1 MKKMLLS
8 VVAAAVLSTG
18 MAHAADGVEKKI
30 NLVATI
36 NDAIYVSKPDGKS
49 WYTTEELYAKDYTQ
63 TEFASNVLPVRIFS
77 KAEKVDVSLVQAVV
91 IHKDDGAEFQN
102 VVVNFAG
109 KTLPA
114 SGSANTITQT
124 TVANGGFDNIYDLQ
138 ILADAPTMVGGAS
151 ADANNGQ
158 YQGDLVMLFEPK
170 P

>member
-1 MKKMLLS
+1 MKTILLS
-8 VVAAAVLSTG
+8 VVAAAILSTS

-63 TEFASNVLPVRIFS
+63 SEFATNILPVRIFS
-77 KAEKVDVSLVQAVV
+77 KAAKIDVSLVQAVV
-91 IHKDDGAEFQN
+91 IHKDNGTQFQN

-109 KTLPA
+109 VALPA
-114 SGSANTITQT
+114 AGTPNSVTQT
-124 TVANGGFDNIYDLQ
+124 TQVGVNYDNIYNLQ
-138 ILADAPTMVGGAS
+138 ILADAPTMTAPDVTS
-151 ADANNGQ
+151 NNGQ

>member
-1 MKKMLLS
+1 MKKILLS
-8 VVAAAVLSTG
+8 VVAAAILSTG

-77 KAEKVDVSLVQAVV
+77 KAEKVAVSLVQAVV
-91 IHKDDGAEFQN
+91 IHKDNGAEFQN

-109 KTLPA
+109 AELPEP
-114 SGSANTITQT
+114 GNVTTITQT
-124 TVANGGFDNIYDLQ
+124 TSLNGGFDNIYDLQ
-138 ILADAPTMVGGAS
+138 ILADAPGAS
-151 ADANNGQ
+151 TVESNNGQ
-158 YQGDLVMLFEPK
+158 YQGELVMLFEPTV
-170 P
+170 

>member
-1 MKKMLLS
+1 MKKILLS
-8 VVAAAVLSTG
+8 VVAAAILSTG

-63 TEFASNVLPVRIFS
+63 TEFASSVLPVRIFS

-91 IHKDDGAEFQN
+91 IHKDNGAQFEN

-109 KTLPA
+109 EALPA
-114 SGSANTITQT
+114 TGVNTVTQT
-124 TVANGGFDNIYDLQ
+124 TQVSGNYDNIYNLQ
-138 ILADAPTMVGGAS
+138 ILADAPTMATGAN

-158 YQGDLVMLFEPK
+158 YQGDLVMLFEPQ

>member
-1 MKKMLLS
+1 MKKILLS
-8 VVAAAVLSTG
+8 VVAAAILSTG

-77 KAEKVDVSLVQAVV
+77 KAEKVAVSLVQAVV
-91 IHKDDGAEFQN
+91 IHKDNGAEFKN

-109 KTLPA
+109 EPLPA
-114 SGSANTITQT
+114 TGVNTITQT
-124 TVANGGFDNIYDLQ
+124 TQVSGNYDNIYNLQ
-138 ILADAPTMVGGAS
+138 ILADAPTMVVGDPAET
-151 ADANNGQ
+151 NNGQ
-158 YQGDLVMLFEPK
+158 YQGDLVMLFEPTI
-170 P
+170 

>member
-1 MKKMLLS
+1 MKKILLS
-8 VVAAAVLSTG
+8 VVAAAILSTG

-63 TEFASNVLPVRIFS
+63 TEFASNILPVRIFS
-77 KAEKVDVSLVQAVV
+77 KVADVNVSLVQAVV
-91 IHKDDGAEFQN
+91 IHKDNGAQFEN

-109 KTLPA
+109 AELPA
-114 SGSANTITQT
+114 TGSNTVTQT
-124 TVANGGFDNIYDLQ
+124 TVANGGFDNIYNLQ
-138 ILADAPTMVGGAS
+138 ILANAPTMAVS
-151 ADANNGQ
+151 DPADTNNGQ

>member
-1 MKKMLLS
+1 MKKILLS
-8 VVAAAVLSTG
+8 VVAAAILSTG

-77 KAEKVDVSLVQAVV
+77 KAEEINVSLVQAVV
-91 IHKDDGAEFQN
+91 IHKDDGAQFQN

-109 KTLPA
+109 EALPEP
-114 SGSANTITQT
+114 GNVNTITQT
-124 TVANGGFDNIYDLQ
+124 TALNGGFDNIYDLQ
-138 ILADAPTMVGGAS
+138 ILADAPAAS
-151 ADANNGQ
+151 TIESNNGQ